1 MKKLLHK
8 SWLPLFCLLLAASM
22 APSAQAG
29 NVDFNCG
36 KGFPTSTSWCVG
48 TIDTDGT
55 DYWTSGIGVYNSN
68 GPFTASDTFS
78 LEFDTTNSTI
88 SITEIGGSG
97 ATLTGTINTF
107 QVIQQGTSAAW
118 NIYLDVT
125 WTSLPSIIQSS
136 LGTQGGLSPMGLVI
150 GVYRTSTTS
159 TLQSEFVDISI
170 SPTPEPTTMILFGSG
185 LLAGAGLLRRKMRR
199 RQ

>member
-1 MKKLLHK
+1 MKKPLHK
-8 SWLPLFCLLLAASM
+8 SWLPLSCLFLAASM

-29 NVDFNCG
+29 NVDFDCG
-36 KGFPTSTSWCVG
+36 KGFPTSTTFCVG

-55 DYWTSGIGVYNSN
+55 DYWTSGIGNVYNSN
-68 GPFTASDTFS
+68 GPLASDIFS
-78 LEFDTTNSTI
+78 LQFNTTNSTI
-88 SITEIGGSG
+88 SITG
-97 ATLTGTINTF
+97 AGETLTGTINSF
-107 QVIQQGTSAAW
+107 QAIQRPSDPNAW
-118 NIYLDVT
+118 DIYLDVT
-125 WTSLPSIIQSS
+125 WTSLPSIFTDI

-150 GVYRTSTTS
+150 GVYRDSATS

-185 LLAGAGLLRRKMRR
+185 LLAGAGLLRRKVRS

>member
-8 SWLPLFCLLLAASM
+8 PWLPLFCLLLAASM

-48 TIDTDGT
+48 MINTDGT
-55 DYWTSGIGVYNSN
+55 DYWTSGSGISNIYNSN
-68 GPFTASDTFS
+68 GPYALDVFS
-78 LEFDTTNSTI
+78 LEFNTTNSTI
-88 SITEIGGSG
+88 SISG
-97 ATLTGTINTF
+97 AGDTLIGTINSF
-107 QVIQQGTSAAW
+107 QAIQRPSDPNAW
-118 NIYLDVT
+118 DIYLDVT

-150 GVYRTSTTS
+150 GVYRTSTT
-159 TLQSEFVDISI
+159 LQSEFVDISI

-185 LLAGAGLLRRKMRR
+185 LLAGAGLLRRKMHR